1 MIDVFKIGEDILVGD
16 GSFVMMNVG
25 DNVIVFLNI
34 IVIIRCLV
42 SGVLILSVIWK
53 KNGVEIEERRKINIV
68 VNNFFVF

>member
-42 SGVLILSVIWK
+42 SGVLILCVIWK
-53 KNGVEIEERRKINIV
+53 KNGVEIEEKRKINIV
-68 VNNFFVF
+68 VDNFFVF

>member
-53 KNGVEIEERRKINIV
+53 KNGVEIEERRKINIIV
-68 VNNFFVF
+68 DNFFVF